1 MTKPMAISGAHSII
15 EDSDGNITDI
25 SFYNLMDPVTPKDAN
40 RVLPKGTKVVIL
52 DPYFKMRQD
61 NRSGIRVDDPNDVIF
76 GSELPLPKNSS
87 EFKEEAAKH
96 YKVGNYKEASFCFLK
111 ELELLMS
118 SSDLILFTL
127 LSNAALCFSKA

>member
-1 MTKPMAISGAHSII
+1 MTTPMAISGVHGVI
-15 EDSDGNITDI
+15 EDSDGNITEI
-25 SFYNLMDPVTPKDAN
+25 SFYNLVDPVTPKNAN

-52 DPYFKMRQD
+52 DPYFKIRQD

-96 YKVGNYKEASFCFLK
+96 YKAGNYKEA
-111 ELELLMS
+111 
-118 SSDLILFTL
+118 
-127 LSNAALCFSKA
+127 